1 MVRAALAEGI
11 PVEAVPGPSAP
22 LAALVVSG
30 LATERWCFEG
40 FLPRSGRKRTDR
52 LAAVSGEADRA
63 VVLFESP
70 HRLQRALDDLVAACG
85 PERPVA
91 VCRELTKLHEEVW
104 RCSLGEAAKRSQAV
118 KPRGEYVVV
127 LGPPAAQLPAGPI
140 NPELEAVSTEPM

>member
-1 MVRAALAEGI
+1 
-11 PVEAVPGPSAP
+11 
-22 LAALVVSG
+22 VSG

-52 LAAVSGEADRA
+52 LAAVSSEAERA

-85 PERPVA
+85 QERPVA

-118 KPRGEYVVV
+118 KPRGEYVLV
-127 LGPPAAQLPAGPI
+127 LGPPAAQVSDDPRS
-140 NPELEAVSTEPM
+140 PELGTVSTEPM